1 MGDVRDM
8 EEPTLCRVTPA
19 VRQLNGCYPGEEVI
33 LSRAAAYEQARRGRV
48 LVLGPLKPTPDAS
61 EEE

>member
-1 MGDVRDM
+1 MTEDDPNELM
-8 EEPTLCRVTPA
+8 LCRVTA
-19 VRQLNGCYPGEEVI
+19 RVLSFNGCPPGKEVI

-48 LVLGPLKPTPDAS
+48 FILGPLVPNPTD